1 MKNVYK
7 DRSKKLLTSMIQ
19 NLYWISRS
27 LNSAYGKLNTKIL
40 FNVINLNHANGAEIL
55 ITFMKQNLQSTWST
69 D

>member
-27 LNSAYGKLNTKIL
+27 LHSAYGKPNTKIL
-40 FNVINLNHANGAEIL
+40 FNVINL
-55 ITFMKQNLQSTWST
+55 TMQMVQKF
-69 D
+69 